1 MSQPA
6 IITVAITGAIP
17 RKADTPAVPVTPSEQ
32 IESTHEAFEAGAS
45 VVHIHVRNPDESP
58 SSDPALFGRV
68 QEGVSHHCPGMIIQF
83 STGGRGREQSERG
96 KMLYLKPDMASLA
109 TGSVNFPKQI
119 YENPPQL
126 VEDLAST
133 MLACDVKPEIEGGA
147 RCRPVRGQGTAPGGC
162 GGSSTDLATAAGTQA
177 DGEIKG
183 EGPMQATSQGSA
195 GMSISKVA
203 LASAIGTTIE
213 WYDFFLYGVVTP
225 IVLNKLF
232 FPNYD
237 PIAGTL
243 LAYTTFFV
251 GFLSRPIGG
260 IIFGHYGDR
269 IGRKT
274 VLVLTL
280 LIMGIATFL
289 IGLLPTYASI
299 GIWAPAM
306 LLVLRIFQ
314 GIGIG
319 GEWGGAV
326 LMAVEHSP
334 PGKRGF
340 YGSWPQ
346 VGVPAGLLLAS
357 GMVYLLSF
365 LPEDDFFSW
374 GWRISFLISAVLVAI
389 GLYIRLKIMET
400 PAFMG
405 LQQAQKIV
413 HTPFLELIRTHGWNT
428 LLGLGAR
435 YIEGVTFNIFGVF
448 IIAYVTGA
456 LQLPR
461 QTALAGVMI
470 SSALM
475 IIMLPIY
482 GNLSDRVGRRR
493 MFAVAGLLIGI
504 LSFPAF
510 WLMDTKSPILIWL
523 AITVPFAIV
532 YPAVYGPQAALF
544 SELFDTRVRYT
555 GISFVYQFSGIFA
568 SGLTPIIA
576 TALLPAA
583 GNRPWLI
590 CGYIL
595 IVSIISAASVFAMRD
610 MHKRDMTEDNI
621 VPGLKPAK

>member
-1 MSQPA
+1 MQTAIQSSHAGISPA
-6 IITVAITGAIP
+6 
-17 RKADTPAVPVTPSEQ
+17 
-32 IESTHEAFEAGAS
+32 
-45 VVHIHVRNPDESP
+45 
-58 SSDPALFGRV
+58 
-68 QEGVSHHCPGMIIQF
+68 
-83 STGGRGREQSERG
+83 
-96 KMLYLKPDMASLA
+96 
-109 TGSVNFPKQI
+109 
-119 YENPPQL
+119 
-126 VEDLAST
+126 
-133 MLACDVKPEIEGGA
+133 
-147 RCRPVRGQGTAPGGC
+147 
-162 GGSSTDLATAAGTQA
+162 
-177 DGEIKG
+177 
-183 EGPMQATSQGSA
+183 
-195 GMSISKVA
+195 KVA
-203 LASAIGTTIE
+203 FASAIGTTIE

-232 FPNYD
+232 FPTFD
-237 PIAGTL
+237 PLVGTL

-251 GFLSRPIGG
+251 GFISRPIGG

-289 IGLLPTYASI
+289 IGLLPTYASV
-299 GIWAPAM
+299 GVWAPVL
-306 LLVLRIFQ
+306 LLVLRVFQ

-334 PGKRGF
+334 ENRRGF

-346 VGVPAGLLLAS
+346 IGVPAGLLLAS
-357 GMVYLLSF
+357 AMVYLLSF
-365 LPEDDFFSW
+365 LPESDFFNW
-374 GWRISFLISAVLVAI
+374 GWRIAFLISAILVAI
-389 GLYIRLKIMET
+389 GLYIRLKILET
-400 PAFMG
+400 PAFTA
-405 LQQAQKIV
+405 LQKMQKVV
-413 HTPFLELIRTHGWNT
+413 HVPFFELWRTHGWNT

-435 YIEGVTFNIFGVF
+435 YIEGVTFNIYGVF

-470 SSALM
+470 ASGVM
-475 IIMLPIY
+475 IFMLPVF
-482 GNLSDRVGRRR
+482 GNLSDCIGRRR
-493 MFAVAGLLIGI
+493 MFGYAGLLIGI

-510 WLMDTKSPILIWL
+510 AMMETKIPLLIWL
-523 AITVPFAIV
+523 AITIPFGLV

-568 SGLTPIIA
+568 SGLTPIVA
-576 TALLPAA
+576 TSLLPAG

-595 IVSIISAASVFAMRD
+595 FVSIISAVSVFSMHD
-610 MHKRDMTEDNI
+610 MHKRDITTDN
-621 VPGLKPAK
+621 VVRGVNPTG